1 MQRRSDTRLRTMHL
15 ARAASQR
22 QALAQRLKRLLP
34 GIPLRLVINAKP

>member
-1 MQRRSDTRLRTMHL
+1 MHL